1 MIIFVFFKDNFEH
14 RITLFLPL
22 LLISRHRLI
31 CSSESWCLKC
41 FGSKVDFSWCS
52 SILVTMVVII
62 INACGNL
69 HCTNLVRRSLNSS
82 IGVWMISLTENGI
95 SMLCAILWKFKRWF
109 LRLQEKKSFF
119 LRVRDQHHKHQKHY
133 CHHHHHHQTWSL
145 QRRPLRSSLSVSE
158 MEYELGLHLS

>member
-1 MIIFVFFKDNFEH
+1 M
-14 RITLFLPL
+14 
-22 LLISRHRLI
+22 
-31 CSSESWCLKC
+31 

-119 LRVRDQHHKHQKHY
+119 LRVRDQHHKHQSITVIIITTIRPDLCRGDPFAPHF
-133 CHHHHHHQTWSL
+133 QSQRWSSSWDSTVPRCFFHFFFSFHIL
-145 QRRPLRSSLSVSE
+145 IIQREL
-158 MEYELGLHLS
+158 ELGLHHS